1 MVSVCDS
8 TVPVFPRQPFGRWTF
23 FKATHIV
30 SARHAPLSSI
40 IVSPELQTMVNFSEY
55 LTSLIDDSPIDD
67 LPMISAI
74 GLADLSVDIF
84 TSWEVGGYI
93 DDDQPA
99 SI

>member
-1 MVSVCDS
+1 
-8 TVPVFPRQPFGRWTF
+8 
-23 FKATHIV
+23 
-30 SARHAPLSSI
+30 
-40 IVSPELQTMVNFSEY
+40 MVNFSEY

-84 TSWEVGGYI
+84 TPWEVGGYI

>member
-1 MVSVCDS
+1 MHC
-8 TVPVFPRQPFGRWTF
+8 
-23 FKATHIV
+23 
-30 SARHAPLSSI
+30 LSSI
-40 IVSPELQTMVNFSEY
+40 IVSPELQTLQTMVNFSEY

-84 TSWEVGGYI
+84 TPWEVGGYI